1 MCQGICMRKSVTLL
15 LILVF
20 LVAPSITTPLPVK
33 AESKTIVVPDDY
45 PTIQAA
51 VGNASAGD
59 TVFVKKGTYDVYS
72 IGIAKP
78 INLVGEDR
86 DQTVINGGRDQN
98 KDKVYPIPWDLAA
111 LEIYASNTAISGF
124 TLTNCFVAISV
135 GFHLS
140 LSSVEVTG
148 NNFVGNNKG
157 IDFSRGKYLDAE
169 NFIISDNNFANNTEA
184 LDFDGTES
192 EISRNAI
199 SGNIYGVFMYEAK
212 NVTVKGNRL
221 VNNSFSLTLQGTSNI
236 EVSKNII
243 AKSTRFSGSVV
254 NQYSCGIEFRYC
266 NDSFVHDNSIEEN
279 SVGIYFPNINA
290 TGLVVSQ
297 GSGNLVYHNNFIDN
311 ARNVNVTY
319 QHRYNVASISNG
331 ADIVSWDYHGIGNY
345 WSDYDGQGNYVIDEN
360 NIDNFPLTQP
370 VDISGTSTIIAVIA
384 IATAVVA
391 VFTGLIFYFRKR

>member
-1 MCQGICMRKSVTLL
+1 MRKSVTLL

-20 LVAPSITTPLPVK
+20 LAAPSIAAPLPIK
-33 AESKTIVVPDDY
+33 AEPKTIVVPDDY
-45 PTIQAA
+45 PTIKAA
-51 VGNASAGD
+51 IGNASAGD

-78 INLVGEDR
+78 ISLVGEDR
-86 DQTVINGGRDQN
+86 DQTIINGGRDQN

-111 LEIYASNTAISGF
+111 LEIYASNTTISEF

-135 GFHLS
+135 GFHLR

-169 NFIISDNNFANNTEA
+169 NFIISDNTFANNTEA
-184 LDFDGTES
+184 IDFDGTGS
-192 EISRNAI
+192 EISRNSI
-199 SGNIYGVFMYEAK
+199 SDNLYGIFMYEAK
-212 NVTVKGNRL
+212 NVVVKDNRL
-221 VNNSFSLTLQGTSNI
+221 VNNSFALTLQGTSNI

-243 AKSTRFSGSVV
+243 AKSTRFSRSVV

-311 ARNVNVTY
+311 VRNVNVTY
-319 QHRYNVASISNG
+319 QYRYNVASISNG
-331 ADIVSWDYHGIGNY
+331 ADIVSWDHHGIGNY

-360 NIDNFPLTQP
+360 NIDNYPLTQP

-391 VFTGLIFYFRKR
+391 IFTGLIFYFRKR